1 MSTLTEHRG
10 DTYTSSPPPP
20 APPQGTGRGNRF
32 LIALVVV
39 LVVAVAVLGGLVIS
53 DRTSTSDTAVTDEIG
68 QLLDDYHDAWNNWDG
83 DAYLE
88 LVTDNAVHQTS
99 GGETTAARQA
109 AMITNLADFDWHVD
123 TIGDP
128 IMTGTGPWYVAQ
140 ANVLTDNTAPAEGH
154 SGMSLLTIVDDDG
167 TLRISRHLYVGPY

>member
-10 DTYTSSPPPP
+10 DTYTSSPPPT
-20 APPQGTGRGNRF
+20 PPQDTGRGNRF

-39 LVVAVAVLGGLVIS
+39 LVAAVAVLGGLVIS

-68 QLLDDYHDAWNNWDG
+68 QLVDDYNDAWNNWDG

-88 LVTDNAVHQTS
+88 LVTDNAVLQTA
-99 GGETTAARQA
+99 GGETTAAQQA
-109 AMITNLADFDWHVD
+109 VMITNLEGSDWHVD

-128 IMTGTGPWYVAQ
+128 IMTGNGPWHVAQ
-140 ANVLTDNTAPAEGH
+140 ANVLTDNTSPDEGH
-154 SGMSLLTIVDDDG
+154 RGISLLTIVDDNG
-167 TLRISRHLYVGPY
+167 TLRISRHVYVGPY